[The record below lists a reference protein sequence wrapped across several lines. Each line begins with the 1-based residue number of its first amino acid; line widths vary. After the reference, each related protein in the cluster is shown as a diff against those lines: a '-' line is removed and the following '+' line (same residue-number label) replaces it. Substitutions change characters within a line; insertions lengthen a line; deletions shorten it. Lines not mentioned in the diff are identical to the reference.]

1 MDETP
6 DPAALDARRRRLLFR
21 ANHRGTRE
29 NDILVGGYVTARIG
43 AFTDDELDQLEAL
56 LELPD
61 PEVADWLTGRATIP
75 EHPQQTLLQAMR
87 RAALNVSPRTQ

>member
-6 DPAALDARRRRLLFR
+6 STAALDARRRRLLFR

-29 NDILVGGYVTARIG
+29 NDILLGGYVSARIG
-43 AFTDDELDQLEAL
+43 AFDEADLTALEAI

-61 PEVADWLTGRATIP
+61 PQVADWLTGRAHIP
-75 EHPQQTLLQAMR
+75 DKPEYTLLKDIRQ
-87 RAALNVSPRTQ
+87 AALNGK